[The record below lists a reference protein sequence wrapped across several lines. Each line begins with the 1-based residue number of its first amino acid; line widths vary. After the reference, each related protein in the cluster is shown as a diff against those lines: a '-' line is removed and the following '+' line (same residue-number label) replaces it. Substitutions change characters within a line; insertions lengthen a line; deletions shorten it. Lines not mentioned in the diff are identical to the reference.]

1 MFVNWGGGERGG
13 RGRGGGGGRGE
24 RTLIDFLMTIK
35 VQNFVIVLPSIRY
48 VTCITSGPDWPAWLS
63 ALVIQRGL
71 NISCTMKLCVKNF
84 SGYVSLMPDF
94 EFRLRNEQA
103 NVGF

>member
-1 MFVNWGGGERGG
+1 MFVNWGGGG
-13 RGRGGGGGRGE
+13 RGQEEEEGGGE
-24 RTLIDFLMTIK
+24 NLNWFPNDYK
-35 VQNFVIVLPSIRY
+35 SSNFVIVLPSIRY
-48 VTCITSGPDWPAWLS
+48 ITCITSGPDWPAWLS
-63 ALVIQRGL
+63 VLVIQRGL

-94 EFRLRNEQA
+94 EFRLRNEQT